1 MFLYSG
7 IVFKGSFEWG
17 GGMGVIANRGLV
29 LPGMPLS
36 ARAWVQVF
44 LNGMAF
50 PFAEAR
56 TRRMRQC
63 VPGLL

>member
-1 MFLYSG
+1 
-7 IVFKGSFEWG
+7 
-17 GGMGVIANRGLV
+17 MGVIANRGLF
-29 LPGMPLS
+29 LPDMPLS

-50 PFAEAR
+50 PLAEAR

-63 VPGLL
+63 VPDLL

>member
-1 MFLYSG
+1 
-7 IVFKGSFEWG
+7 
-17 GGMGVIANRGLV
+17 MGVIANRGLF

-50 PFAEAR
+50 PLAEAR

-63 VPGLL
+63 VPGLLWQQTRTHSS

>member
-1 MFLYSG
+1 
-7 IVFKGSFEWG
+7 
-17 GGMGVIANRGLV
+17 MGVIANRGLF

-50 PFAEAR
+50 PLAEAR

-63 VPGLL
+63 VPGRPALAADTHAFILSRLGPR

>member
-1 MFLYSG
+1 
-7 IVFKGSFEWG
+7 
-17 GGMGVIANRGLV
+17 MGVIANRGIV

-36 ARAWVQVF
+36 ARVGPG

-50 PFAEAR
+50 PLAEAR

-63 VPGLL
+63 VSGLLWQQARTHSS

>member
-1 MFLYSG
+1 
-7 IVFKGSFEWG
+7 
-17 GGMGVIANRGLV
+17 MGVIANRGLV

-44 LNGMAF
+44 L

>member
-1 MFLYSG
+1 
-7 IVFKGSFEWG
+7 
-17 GGMGVIANRGLV
+17 MGVIANRGIV

-50 PFAEAR
+50 PPCRGSHQAHEA
-56 TRRMRQC
+56 MRFRSALAAGTHAFILSRLGPQ
-63 VPGLL
+63 